1 MSLDGIEAVVID
13 GLPVR
18 IDKEK
23 MSDWKTF
30 SILRK
35 ADGQG
40 QYAVVDAM
48 IAVIEHATD
57 QTEQSIV
64 EHLGGDSAQTADVLD
79 LCSKI
84 IQAATPKN

>member
-18 IDKEK
+18 IDRSK

-48 IAVIEHATD
+48 LEVIEHATD
-57 QTEQSIV
+57 QTEASIV
-64 EHLGGDSAQTADVLD
+64 AHCGGEAAQAADVLE

-84 IQAATPKN
+84 IKEAAPKN

>member
-1 MSLDGIEAVVID
+1 MSLDGIEAVTID

-18 IDKEK
+18 IDREK

-48 IAVIEHATD
+48 LAVIEHATD
-57 QTEQSIV
+57 QTEESIV
-64 EHLGGDSAQTADVLD
+64 AHCGGEDAQAADVLE

-84 IQAATPKN
+84 IKEAAPKN